1 MLPLDGAA
9 LTVFVTVFFL
19 PWYLPATVVNITA
32 IYHCIFTLAL
42 LMQIVFTDEESEIFF
57 GPLSVS
63 KSRKTDDRP
72 KRPFLEA
79 KNS

>member
-42 LMQIVFTDEESEIFF
+42 LMQIVFTD
-57 GPLSVS
+57 
-63 KSRKTDDRP
+63 KRKVKYFLVLCLCQKAGKQMTDL
-72 KRPFLEA
+72 KGH
-79 KNS
+79 S